1 MQEGSLEMRQLF
13 PSTLVPLVVILYNRL
28 SLIILL
34 IIIAKKMRLQVSLV
48 KIKPKHNKYSVKDT
62 FLMHI
67 TQSTN
72 FPP

>member
-13 PSTLVPLVVILYNRL
+13 PSTQVPLVVILHNHL
-28 SLIILL
+28 SYHFSNHNS
-34 IIIAKKMRLQVSLV
+34 KKMRLQVSLV
-48 KIKPKHNKYSVKDT
+48 KIKPKHKKYRIKDT

-72 FPP
+72 FPA